1 MFSPHTRK
9 YEHEKIPNS
18 DIFHTVHRPTNYKK
32 FFTQCT
38 HQQIIK
44 NLVNR
49 WNDIY
54 WASMFKSRSVFR
66 TTSNIWDRPFNGFQA
81 LTIFLNISILDFDRI
96 LNTHLK
102 STWLLVCYNRFGS
115 SFLIIQKYFQNFY
128 KHLKKAVDMKSLHAK
143 ILSYSAECVQNRA
156 RY

>member
-1 MFSPHTRK
+1 MTFFLV
-9 YEHEKIPNS
+9 Y
-18 DIFHTVHRPTNYKK
+18 IFPYSEQIRDFCKPPYPVRIRENTNMKK
-32 FFTQCT
+32 FREFR
-38 HQQIIK
+38 K

-49 WNDIY
+49 WNDIH

-115 SFLIIQKYFQNFY
+115 SFLIIQKYFQNFC